1 MSRTYRYKHDAYIW
15 KCFFS
20 YEPYCLIDGQTGKSF
35 VAGETPLTGKAKA
48 TSWSRWRADGGY
60 RQLRSSKM
68 LRKIKEGA
76 HRIKSRK
83 ALRAFM
89 HHQEYE
95 IQLEAKPRFGHD
107 FWSLV

>member
-20 YEPYCLIDGQTGKSF
+20 YESYWLIDRHTDKSF

-60 RQLRSSKM
+60 RQLRSSKT

-76 HRIKSRK
+76 HRMKSRK
-83 ALRAFM
+83 ALREFM
-89 HHQEYE
+89 HREGYE
-95 IQLEAKPRFGHD
+95 IQIEAKPRFGHD
-107 FWSLV
+107 FWDLL